1 MKSRHR
7 IIGSVVL
14 ALLLA
19 ACGEEPPP
27 HEATEE
33 PGNHEEHTSSG
44 REVRTEVHLSP
55 EQRGLLNVQ
64 IGETAVGHAEA
75 IVSSPATI
83 EFDPDLT
90 ARVGP
95 RLEAKVVRVPVDL
108 GDAVAR
114 GDLLAVLESVELGR
128 ARARYLTANA
138 MLETAQAEYARE
150 ERLAEQQIS
159 SQAELLEAR
168 ARLREA
174 EAGQQAA
181 LEALRLYGLTAE
193 EISSTERGES
203 LSRLTLTSPIT
214 GVVQH
219 RELAPGQTLG
229 PNDTPIHIVDDA
241 RMWLMIDASESHLD
255 RLKVGQVVE
264 FTSRALD
271 GRSFTGTLDW
281 ISRQLEERS
290 RTVTLRA
297 VLDNDEGVLKAGLF
311 GTARVQTGSE
321 GEGPPRVPIDAVQRI
336 DEQDVVFVPGEE
348 RHAFRAQP
356 VMLGHEGDG
365 WVEVVSGLEPGDQL
379 VTEGAFDLM
388 STLTASS
395 RSAEHS
401 H

>member
-1 MKSRHR
+1 MKSPHR
-7 IIGSVVL
+7 IIGSAVL
-14 ALLLA
+14 TFLLS
-19 ACGEEPPP
+19 ACGEEAL
-27 HEATEE
+27 HQEATAESAGHEE
-33 PGNHEEHTSSG
+33 PSSG
-44 REVRTEVHLSP
+44 QEARTEVHLSP
-55 EQRGLLNVQ
+55 EQRALLNVQ

-75 IVSSPATI
+75 IVSAPATI
-83 EFDPDLT
+83 QFDPDLT

-108 GDAVAR
+108 GEAVER

-159 SQAELLEAR
+159 SQSELLESR

-174 EAGQQAA
+174 EAERQAA
-181 LEALRLYGLTAE
+181 LEALRLYGLGAD
-193 EISSTERGES
+193 EITSTEHGKS
-203 LSRLTLTSPIT
+203 LSRLTLTAPIA
-214 GVVQH
+214 GVVQQ
-219 RELAPGQTLG
+219 RDLAPGQTLG

-241 RMWLMIDASESHLD
+241 RMWLMIDASESYLD
-255 RLKVGQVVE
+255 LLDVGQPVE
-264 FTSRALD
+264 FTSRALN
-271 GRSFTGTLDW
+271 GRSFAGTLDW
-281 ISRQLEERS
+281 ISRELDERS

-297 VLDNDEGVLKAGLF
+297 VLDNAEGVLRAGLF
-311 GTARVQTGSE
+311 GTARVQTGSD
-321 GEGPPRVPIDAVQRI
+321 GEGPPRVPIDAVQRL
-336 DEQDVVFVPGEE
+336 DEQDIVFVPGEE

-365 WVEVVSGLEPGDQL
+365 WVEVVSGLEPGDRL

>member
-7 IIGSVVL
+7 IIGSAVL

-33 PGNHEEHTSSG
+33 PGSHEEPTSSA
-44 REVRTEVHLSP
+44 REARTEVHLSP
-55 EQRGLLNVQ
+55 EQRGLLNVR

-75 IVSSPATI
+75 IVSAPATI

-174 EAGQQAA
+174 EAEQQAA

-203 LSRLTLTSPIT
+203 LSRLTLTAPIA

-219 RELAPGQTLG
+219 RDLAPGQTLG

-271 GRSFTGTLDW
+271 GRSFNGTLGW
-281 ISRQLEERS
+281 ISRQLDERS

-365 WVEVVSGLEPGDQL
+365 WVEVVSGLEPGDRL